1 MLALIMLYRD
11 GLLDAEDLPDALLPQ
26 ILRSLDGI
34 DLALRIQQVG
44 AGAIGGAVMLV
55 MVVSA
60 VIIPLRP
67 CAPLAALAHP
77 L

>member
-60 VIIPLRP
+60 VIISLRP